1 MKRFPIKS
9 IAAACAIALASAP
22 LLATAAGDPP
32 SDLWARAS
40 LTTTYT
46 LNRHLNPFEI
56 EAEVNDGVATLRGTV
71 ESAVERDLAEELAR
85 GIDGITE
92 VNNELMIDA
101 DVPSMH
107 ASQAGEG
114 TERSFSRKVE
124 DANLTAKVKSQLLW
138 NRTTSGLAINVDTRN
153 SKVTLSG
160 NVDSQAE
167 AELAEQI
174 ALNTHEVSSVD
185 NQLTVGG
192 EEATLAG
199 KAEAKSKEVAKQVSD
214 GWITAKVKSALLYN
228 RNVDG
233 SDIDVDTKE
242 GVVSLHGQVDSD
254 FERELA
260 ISISS
265 SVKGVKSV
273 TAELTTGS

>member
-9 IAAACAIALASAP
+9 IVAACAIALASSP
-22 LLATAAGDPP
+22 LIATAAGDPP
-32 SDLWARAS
+32 SDLWAKAS

-46 LNRHLNPFEI
+46 LNRHLNPFDI
-56 EAEVNDGVATLRGTV
+56 EAEVNEGVATLRGTV

-92 VNNELMIDA
+92 VNNELMVDV
-101 DVPSMH
+101 DVPRH
-107 ASQAGEG
+107 LSQAGEG
-114 TERSFSRKVE
+114 TERSFTRRVE

-138 NRTTSGLAINVDTRN
+138 HRTTGGLAINVDTRN
-153 SKVTLSG
+153 TRVTLSG

-192 EEATLAG
+192 AEATLAG

-260 ISISS
+260 ISISN

-273 TAELTTGS
+273 TAQLSTGS